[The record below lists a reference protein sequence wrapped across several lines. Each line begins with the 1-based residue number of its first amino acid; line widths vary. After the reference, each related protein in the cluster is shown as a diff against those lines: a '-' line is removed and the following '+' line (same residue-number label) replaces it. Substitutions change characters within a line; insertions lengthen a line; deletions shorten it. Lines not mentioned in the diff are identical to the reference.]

1 MNHSKYSYTCVI
13 DISCYLSDA
22 IMSNSFEENAKKL
35 ALNAVNLD
43 KSNLHELAISFYIVN
58 SIDSKCLTKIL
69 SSTIKI
75 ASF

>member
-1 MNHSKYSYTCVI
+1 
-13 DISCYLSDA
+13 
-22 IMSNSFEENAKKL
+22 MSNSFEENAKKL